1 MDWQEVEREMNYLL
15 SSPAAD
21 QRDRDSG
28 GLMYSKLCANFAEVP
43 TN

>member
-1 MDWQEVEREMNYLL
+1 MDWHEVEREMNYLL

-28 GLMYSKLCANFAEVP
+28 GFMHNKFCRGP
-43 TN
+43 H